1 MNERDPGIAGGRER
15 EIRNEAEP
23 TVPPRVYVASLA
35 DYNAGIL
42 HGAWIDAASDL
53 DELHAAVDSML
64 ASSPSTARAEEYA
77 IHDYEGF
84 GHYRVG
90 EYEPV
95 EKVHRIARGIA
106 EHGLAFAAWSANA
119 EVDDDLDRF
128 EDVFLGSYESATDY
142 AEQLLEDFGLHR
154 IIEQHVPDGLQAY
167 VRVDAEALGRDLVLG
182 GDITVEEH
190 DAGVW
195 IFER

>member
-1 MNERDPGIAGGRER
+1 
-15 EIRNEAEP
+15 
-23 TVPPRVYVASLA
+23 VASLA

-42 HGAWIDAASDL
+42 HGQWIDAASDL
-53 DELHAAVDSML
+53 EDLQAVVNDML
-64 ASSPSTARAEEYA
+64 ATSPTTTRAEEYA
-77 IHDYEGF
+77 IHDHEGF

-90 EYEPV
+90 EYEPI